1 MTEGV
6 RSDVG
11 RRERMKRGRGM
22 KDREQRS
29 RGMENKQKYMKIK
42 QTEIHENKKIYKKF
56 PQKYYNNK
64 TRMKDNNEVG
74 YIDKSN
80 HCYFRFVD

>member
-1 MTEGV
+1 
-6 RSDVG
+6 
-11 RRERMKRGRGM
+11 
-22 KDREQRS
+22 
-29 RGMENKQKYMKIK
+29 MENKQKYMKIK

-80 HCYFRFVD
+80 HCYFRFVDQMEVEEDEGRGERRGDYEARACCLC